1 MRNLTPRILGI
12 IFLVLTLIGQPTA
25 LACSS
30 CGSLNSNETTST
42 SDPVMSSP
50 HAHHNMA
57 MMNMDTDSGL
67 DSNSNSDSGLGI
79 DTTDTTDAESHDCCK
94 DKKCSGSH
102 CVSPSAF
109 FSTDVIISF
118 APMSD
123 HPSDTY
129 REAYFGTFADSPYKP
144 PILG

>member
-50 HAHHNMA
+50 HAHHNIA
-57 MMNMDTDSGL
+57 MMNMDIG
-67 DSNSNSDSGLGI
+67 SDI
-79 DTTDTTDAESHDCCK
+79 DTTGAESHDCCK

-109 FSTDVIISF
+109 FSTEVILSF

-129 REAYFGTFADSPYKP
+129 REAYIGTFADSPYKP

>member
-1 MRNLTPRILGI
+1 MRKLTPRILGI

-67 DSNSNSDSGLGI
+67 DSNSDSGLGI
-79 DTTDTTDAESHDCCK
+79 DTTDTTGAESHDCCK

-109 FSTDVIISF
+109 FSTEVILSF

-129 REAYFGTFADSPYKP
+129 REAYIGTFADSPYKP

>member
-42 SDPVMSSP
+42 IDPVMSSP
-50 HAHHNMA
+50 HAHHNIA
-57 MMNMDTDSGL
+57 MMNMDTG
-67 DSNSNSDSGLGI
+67 SDI
-79 DTTDTTDAESHDCCK
+79 DTIDTAGAESHDCCK

-109 FSTDVIISF
+109 FSTEVILSF

-129 REAYFGTFADSPYKP
+129 REAYIGTFADSPYKP

>member
-50 HAHHNMA
+50 HAHHNIA
-57 MMNMDTDSGL
+57 MMNMDTG
-67 DSNSNSDSGLGI
+67 SDI
-79 DTTDTTDAESHDCCK
+79 DTTGAESHDCCK

-109 FSTDVIISF
+109 FSTEVILSF

-129 REAYFGTFADSPYKP
+129 REAYIGTFADSPYKP

>member
-50 HAHHNMA
+50 HAHHNIA
-57 MMNMDTDSGL
+57 MMNMDTG
-67 DSNSNSDSGLGI
+67 SDIDTIDTI
-79 DTTDTTDAESHDCCK
+79 DTTGAESHDCCK

-109 FSTDVIISF
+109 FSTEVILSF

-129 REAYFGTFADSPYKP
+129 REAYIGTFADSPYKP

>member
-1 MRNLTPRILGI
+1 
-12 IFLVLTLIGQPTA
+12 
-25 LACSS
+25 
-30 CGSLNSNETTST
+30 
-42 SDPVMSSP
+42 MSSP
-50 HAHHNMA
+50 HAHHNIA
-57 MMNMDTDSGL
+57 MMNMDIG
-67 DSNSNSDSGLGI
+67 SDI
-79 DTTDTTDAESHDCCK
+79 DTTGAESHDCCK

-109 FSTDVIISF
+109 FSTDVILSL

>member
-1 MRNLTPRILGI
+1 MHKHDAQSTKRQKMQKLTPRILGI
-12 IFLVLTLIGQPTA
+12 IFLVLTLIAQPVA

-30 CGSLNSNETTST
+30 CGSLNSNEITSV
-42 SDPVMSSP
+42 SDPAMSSS
-50 HAHHNMA
+50 HAHHNMTMMA
-57 MMNMDTDSGL
+57 MNMD
-67 DSNSNSDSGLGI
+67 
-79 DTTDTTDAESHDCCK
+79 TDAESHDCCK

-109 FSTDVIISF
+109 FSTEVILSF

-123 HPSDTY
+123 HPSDSY
-129 REAYFGTFADSPYKP
+129 RETYIGTFADSPYKP